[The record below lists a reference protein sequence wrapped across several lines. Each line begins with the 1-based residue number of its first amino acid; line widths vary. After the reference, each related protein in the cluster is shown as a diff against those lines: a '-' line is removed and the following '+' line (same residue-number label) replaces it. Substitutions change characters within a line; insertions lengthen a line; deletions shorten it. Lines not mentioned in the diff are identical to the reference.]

1 MMLMLMIITL
11 LLMMAMA
18 RMAAVAPLL
27 PLVPVLLGMLM
38 MARWLVD
45 QTACTEIHLEGR
57 FAFEDR
63 RQQLPACS
71 AQVHLRSG
79 THTGRRTTSQTQP
92 STMTCPQC
100 QHLLLLK
107 VTQQMCCR
115 TFQQR
120 TMTSQ
125 LIRQTAAEAIRMTLK
140 TALNTATPPPPPEHM
155 SGDKQEL

>member
-1 MMLMLMIITL
+1 MAWVAVQQLFTMLVVVVRMMMMLMLMIITL

-79 THTGRRTTSQTQP
+79 THTWRRTTSQTQP

-115 TFQQR
+115 CV
-120 TMTSQ
+120 
-125 LIRQTAAEAIRMTLK
+125 TACGGAERPAASINKPR
-140 TALNTATPPPPPEHM
+140 ERVCVC
-155 SGDKQEL
+155 E